1 MVPFL
6 TALRPP
12 SLIVMFGWFIIIFP
26 VKFSSVCVRIHGW
39 SYPQVLLERRSEEL
53 GSSVDWR
60 FHFFI
65 GICHS
70 FWRRRWSHRCSV
82 QVWQMQ
88 IRSNLFVK
96 KVAYSHSQVTLL
108 SSHRR
113 EIEIWILGRIYIPFF
128 LIVHIFALRQIDFC
142 RYMILLRA
150 WVSVPRF
157 AVKYV

>member
-12 SLIVMFGWFIIIFP
+12 SLIVMFGWLIIIFP

-82 QVWQMQ
+82 QIWQMQ
-88 IRSNLFVK
+88 IRFNRNIFVCVNFKNYSRGESSRENWYWSILLNKLFIGF
-96 KVAYSHSQVTLL
+96 H
-108 SSHRR
+108 
-113 EIEIWILGRIYIPFF
+113 F
-128 LIVHIFALRQIDFC
+128 LITFRVVLSLQRIRIELNS
-142 RYMILLRA
+142 
-150 WVSVPRF
+150 WVLTV
-157 AVKYV
+157 A